1 MHECTKRLYAAGMLP
16 VAVIGDARHA
26 VPLCDALLAAGID
39 VLEVTFR
46 TEAAAQAVA
55 AIASERPG
63 MLPGAGTILSVDQ
76 AEAAVRAGAR
86 FLVTPG
92 FSPAVAAWC
101 KNHEIPLYPGVS
113 TATEVEQ
120 ALAMGFTDLKFFPA
134 EQSGGVGALRALGG
148 PYQQA
153 RFIPTGGVGLHNL
166 NAYLSLPNVLCCGGS
181 FLVPAGL
188 VEAGRFDEIETL
200 CRAAVQTMFDP
211 QLCHVGMNCAGAQEA
226 EQRAKALDRLFGFA
240 PRELPGAWF
249 AGSAAEL
256 VKKPFLGAHGH
267 LAIAV
272 NHIERAMA
280 WYQAH
285 GVAFREE
292 GLVMDGAGVVA
303 VYLQEEVGGF
313 AIHLRRRD

>member
-1 MHECTKRLYAAGMLP
+1 
-16 VAVIGDARHA
+16 
-26 VPLCDALLAAGID
+26 
-39 VLEVTFR
+39 
-46 TEAAAQAVA
+46 
-55 AIASERPG
+55 
-63 MLPGAGTILSVDQ
+63 
-76 AEAAVRAGAR
+76 
-86 FLVTPG
+86 
-92 FSPAVAAWC
+92 
-101 KNHEIPLYPGVS
+101 
-113 TATEVEQ
+113 
-120 ALAMGFTDLKFFPA
+120 
-134 EQSGGVGALRALGG
+134 
-148 PYQQA
+148 
-153 RFIPTGGVGLHNL
+153 
-166 NAYLSLPNVLCCGGS
+166 
-181 FLVPAGL
+181 
-188 VEAGRFDEIETL
+188 
-200 CRAAVQTMFDP
+200 MFDP

>member
-39 VLEVTFR
+39 VIEVTFR

-120 ALAMGFTDLKFFPA
+120 ALAMGFTDLKFFRRSKA
-134 EQSGGVGALRALGG
+134 VALERFALWAGHINR
-148 PYQQA
+148 P
-153 RFIPTGGVGLHNL
+153 GL
-166 NAYLSLPNVLCCGGS
+166 YRP
-181 FLVPAGL
+181 
-188 VEAGRFDEIETL
+188 EA
-200 CRAAVQTMFDP
+200 
-211 QLCHVGMNCAGAQEA
+211 
-226 EQRAKALDRLFGFA
+226 
-240 PRELPGAWF
+240 
-249 AGSAAEL
+249 SAC
-256 VKKPFLGAHGH
+256 
-267 LAIAV
+267 IT
-272 NHIERAMA
+272 
-280 WYQAH
+280 
-285 GVAFREE
+285 
-292 GLVMDGAGVVA
+292 
-303 VYLQEEVGGF
+303 
-313 AIHLRRRD
+313 

>member
-1 MHECTKRLYAAGMLP
+1 M
-16 VAVIGDARHA
+16 
-26 VPLCDALLAAGID
+26 
-39 VLEVTFR
+39 
-46 TEAAAQAVA
+46 
-55 AIASERPG
+55 
-63 MLPGAGTILSVDQ
+63 
-76 AEAAVRAGAR
+76 
-86 FLVTPG
+86 TPG

-153 RFIPTGGVGLHNL
+153 RFILTGGVGLHNL

-188 VEAGRFDEIETL
+188 VEAGRLDEIETL

>member
-39 VLEVTFR
+39 VIEVTFR

-55 AIASERPG
+55 AIAAERPG

-200 CRAAVQTMFDP
+200 CRAVQARWTA
-211 QLCHVGMNCAGAQEA
+211 CS
-226 EQRAKALDRLFGFA
+226 ALR
-240 PRELPGAWF
+240 PGSCRGH
-249 AGSAAEL
+249 GSP
-256 VKKPFLGAHGH
+256 VQPPS
-267 LAIAV
+267 
-272 NHIERAMA
+272 
-280 WYQAH
+280 W
-285 GVAFREE
+285 
-292 GLVMDGAGVVA
+292 
-303 VYLQEEVGGF
+303 
-313 AIHLRRRD
+313 